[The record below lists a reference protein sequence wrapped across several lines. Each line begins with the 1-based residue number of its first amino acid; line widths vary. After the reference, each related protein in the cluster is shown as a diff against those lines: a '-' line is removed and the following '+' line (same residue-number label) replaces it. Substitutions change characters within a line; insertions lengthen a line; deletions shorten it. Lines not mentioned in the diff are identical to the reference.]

1 MSSPSP
7 SDQESPKFVDAL
19 KTVKLEDFKDVN
31 RIPCA
36 RNALLYGI
44 VAGVTVGAVRF
55 ATKRMIP
62 TSANW
67 AVGTFCGVSVIS
79 FEGCQMERRQ
89 KIEKMR
95 LIVKATDSSPKPNEK
110 MIVTERGKNGAF
122 NVVIETPPVAPEGN
136 QSKD

>member
-1 MSSPSP
+1 M
-7 SDQESPKFVDAL
+7 
-19 KTVKLEDFKDVN
+19 
-31 RIPCA
+31 
-36 RNALLYGI
+36 
-44 VAGVTVGAVRF
+44 GAVRF

-79 FEGCQMERRQ
+79 FEACQMERRQ

-95 LIVKATDSSPKPNEK
+95 LIVKATDSKPNKPEDK

-122 NVVIETPPVAPEGN
+122 NVVIETPHVAPEGS
-136 QSKD
+136 QSKE